1 MSRRQEP
8 VPRRHCP
15 QCITPESTGTPPPE
29 LVGKLCTAT
38 IGIDGRVCGR
48 QAFTV
53 DPLGRP
59 VCDAEIWTNVVA
71 HQRGSHGQ
79 PPSIPVADPPGQHDP
94 ELAPVA
100 QELPA
105 EPIVTADD
113 LRTVV
118 REELDVFSTEVL
130 RIPATMGQKQTALH
144 PVGLCD
150 DGRCQPCRAQ
160 RSGEHTQARKI
171 LAEEIDQ
178 AIEYKGRGTV
188 AQMIGRDGSDGLA
201 EVLDEWRDAGRPE
214 PSGDADEQ
222 IEVVR

>member
-8 VPRRHCP
+8 APRRHCP
-15 QCITPESTGTPPPE
+15 QCIPPESTGTPPPE
-29 LVGKLCTAT
+29 LVDKLCTAT
-38 IGIDGRVCGR
+38 VGIDGPVCGR

-59 VCDAEIWTNVVA
+59 VCNAEIWTNVVA
-71 HQRGSHGQ
+71 HERGSHSQ
-79 PPSIPVADPPGQHDP
+79 PASIPVADPPGKPDP
-94 ELAPVA
+94 EPAPVA

-105 EPIVTADD
+105 GPIVTSDD
-113 LRTVV
+113 LRTIV

-160 RSGEHTQARKI
+160 RSGEHSQARKI

-178 AIEYKGRGTV
+178 AIEYKGRG
-188 AQMIGRDGSDGLA
+188 AAAEMIGRDGSDGLA
-201 EVLDEWRDAGRPE
+201 EVLGEWRDAGRPE
-214 PSGDADEQ
+214 PSGESDRQ